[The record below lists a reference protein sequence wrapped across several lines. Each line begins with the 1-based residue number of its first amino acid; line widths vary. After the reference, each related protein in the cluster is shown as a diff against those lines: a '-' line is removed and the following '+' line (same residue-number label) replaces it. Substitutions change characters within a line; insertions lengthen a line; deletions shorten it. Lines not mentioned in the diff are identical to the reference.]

1 METKI
6 LYLKF
11 DKIYTKLLNKFIPV
25 SNNNI
30 YISHSDNNNIVNSKF
45 IDTRISKKIKQN
57 KIKYN
62 LQYKYKK
69 WNIKINIF
77 TEDEDN
83 NLIKL
88 FNNILFRII
97 LIIMFIENTS
107 KPKDLILNI
116 YLTDEEKK
124 IHYCKKEI
132 LGPLNS
138 NSGLT
143 DGISITI
150 FRKEELLKLVIHE
163 IIHFYNIDIK
173 TRNIF
178 CKECYTNMF
187 NIESN
192 IIINESFVETWSTL
206 LNLLFISNSL
216 QEFNDL
222 LEKEILFSL
231 EQVAKILINYNFNSY
246 EEFLKENKSLS
257 LGVKELR
264 GAISLHRQ
272 VWSGGEKK
280 IIKQKTSVF
289 SYYIV
294 KSIFLHSILFN
305 KLNFLTIFLNINY
318 NHNNIFNYSNQ
329 IIQLLKENYNNHKI
343 IFTINYFINN
353 LKNNC
358 NKNSFRMTK
367 KNTNYKC
374 KYCNYDKYN

>member
-1 METKI
+1 METKF

-11 DKIYTKLLNKFIPV
+11 DKIYNNLLIKFKPININNINKFYNY
-25 SNNNI
+25 NNNKLI
-30 YISHSDNNNIVNSKF
+30 YSKF

-69 WNIKINIF
+69 WNIEINIF

-124 IHYCKKEI
+124 IYYCKKEI
-132 LGPLNS
+132 LGPFHS

-187 NIESN
+187 NIKSN
-192 IIINESFVETWSTL
+192 LIINESFVETWSTL
-206 LNLLFISNSL
+206 
-216 QEFNDL
+216 
-222 LEKEILFSL
+222 
-231 EQVAKILINYNFNSY
+231 
-246 EEFLKENKSLS
+246 
-257 LGVKELR
+257 
-264 GAISLHRQ
+264 
-272 VWSGGEKK
+272 
-280 IIKQKTSVF
+280 
-289 SYYIV
+289 
-294 KSIFLHSILFN
+294 
-305 KLNFLTIFLNINY
+305 
-318 NHNNIFNYSNQ
+318 
-329 IIQLLKENYNNHKI
+329 
-343 IFTINYFINN
+343 
-353 LKNNC
+353 
-358 NKNSFRMTK
+358 
-367 KNTNYKC
+367 
-374 KYCNYDKYN
+374 

>member
-1 METKI
+1 METKT

-11 DKIYTKLLNKFIPV
+11 DKMYNNLLNKFIPV
-25 SNNNI
+25 NNNNI
-30 YISHSDNNNIVNSKF
+30 YISHLDNNNIINSKF
-45 IDTRISKKIKQN
+45 IDKKISEKIKQCKN
-57 KIKYN
+57 KYSLN
-62 LQYKYKK
+62 YKYKK
-69 WNIKINIF
+69 WKIEINIF
-77 TEDEDN
+77 TKGEDN

-116 YLTDEEKK
+116 YLTDEEKN

-132 LGPLNS
+132 LGPLHS

-163 IIHFYNIDIK
+163 LIHFYNIDIK

-187 NIESN
+187 NVESN
-192 IIINESFVETWSTL
+192 IIINESFVETWTTL
-206 LNLLFISNSL
+206 LNLLFISNTL

-222 LEKEILFSL
+222 LEKEVLFSL
-231 EQVAKILINYNFNSY
+231 EQVAKILVNYNFDSY
-246 EEFLKENKSLS
+246 EDFLKQKKS
-257 LGVKELR
+257 
-264 GAISLHRQ
+264 
-272 VWSGGEKK
+272 KK
-280 IIKQKTSVF
+280 TIKQKTSVF

-305 KLNFLTIFLNINY
+305 KLNFLSIFLNSNY
-318 NHNNIFNYSNQ
+318 NHNNIFNNSNK
-329 IIQLLKENYNNHKI
+329 IIQVLQENYSNHKI
-343 IFTINYFINN
+343 IFTVNYFISN

-374 KYCNYDKYN
+374 KYCNYIEYN